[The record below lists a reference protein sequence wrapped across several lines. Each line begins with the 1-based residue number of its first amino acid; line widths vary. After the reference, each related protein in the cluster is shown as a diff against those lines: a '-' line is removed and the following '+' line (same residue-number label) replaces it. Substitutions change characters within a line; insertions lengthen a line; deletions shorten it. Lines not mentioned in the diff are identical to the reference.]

1 MSCFEDVVGAMMTN
15 VVDHLGTVVA
25 YLDHVVA
32 CWGHVR
38 LRPYDMVANG
48 SVRVYLEHVENGRA
62 ILGLFRPCSG

>member
-32 CWGHVR
+32 CWGPVR
-38 LRPYDMVANG
+38 LRPYDRVAN
-48 SVRVYLEHVENGRA
+48 LA
-62 ILGLFRPCSG
+62 L